1 MEAIEKELKYQIN
14 KTDYFKLMQYLDNN
28 CIKCNSIIQTN
39 YYIDDFNFTL
49 NKNNIT
55 ARIRKKSDEKYEFTL
70 KIPINNISSLKSAA
84 IKKEI
89 TIELNN
95 KIANNLIDNGIW
107 NKKSIDILYSN
118 IKFPVEFNKLKVI
131 GSLTTERI
139 FYKVKN
145 ISELLSIDK
154 STYFDIEDFEVEW
167 ETNELDK
174 CNDILLNVFNN
185 IDVNY
190 IQSNSSKNTRFIKR
204 LNEVII

>member
-49 NKNNIT
+49 NENNIT

-118 IKFPVEFNKLKVI
+118 I
-131 GSLTTERI
+131 
-139 FYKVKN
+139 
-145 ISELLSIDK
+145 
-154 STYFDIEDFEVEW
+154 
-167 ETNELDK
+167 
-174 CNDILLNVFNN
+174 LLN
-185 IDVNY
+185 
-190 IQSNSSKNTRFIKR
+190 
-204 LNEVII
+204 IIN